1 MVKKLF
7 TVSPKKRKG
16 RANEPHHLQAQL
28 LYDEMGQS
36 EKKVADWLLSHP
48 GEVLPYSITE
58 LAALS
63 HSSEATIVR
72 FSKRLGFAGYTEL
85 KLSLAKEHENR
96 VVSPTIAENDS
107 CFEIL
112 EKVCNDAYLSLER
125 TKRLLVADAMT
136 EAARKIAAARK
147 CVLIGLGAS
156 ASVAVDAANKFLRA
170 GCNAYAYSD
179 SHMQTIAISQLG
191 EQDVVIGVSQS
202 GSSKDIVEGLRL
214 AKSRGA
220 TTISVTGRERSPIM
234 RQSDIVLLTDTE
246 EVRHSS
252 LGLNSHIS
260 RLMVLDALCYYI
272 AYRKGEGVTGSLREN
287 ERALASKRVH
297 EE

>member
-1 MVKKLF
+1 MNRTL
-7 TVSPKKRKG
+7 
-16 RANEPHHLQAQL
+16 LQAQL
-28 LYDEMGQS
+28 LYDDMGKS

-58 LAALS
+58 LAELAE
-63 HSSEATIVR
+63 SSEATIVR
-72 FSKRLGFAGYTEL
+72 FSKRLGYSGYQEL
-85 KLSLAKEHENR
+85 KLSLAQEHENR
-96 VVSPTIAENDS
+96 VVSPTITSTDS

-136 EAARKIAAARK
+136 AAAGHIAAARK
-147 CVLIGLGAS
+147 CVLIGLGSS

-170 GCNAYAYSD
+170 GCNSYAYSD
-179 SHMQTIAISQLG
+179 THMQTIAISQLAEG
-191 EQDVVIGVSQS
+191 DVLIGISQS
-202 GSSKDIVEGLRL
+202 GSSKDIVDGLRL
-214 AKSRGA
+214 ARSRGV
-220 TTISVTGRERSPIM
+220 TTIAVTGTERSPIV

-246 EVRHSS
+246 EVRHGS
-252 LGLNSHIS
+252 LALNSHIS

-272 AYRKGEGVTGSLREN
+272 AYRNGEKVTGSLREN
-287 ERALASKRVH
+287 ERTLESKRVH